1 MNGIDVEIIP
11 TTNQWDAPVLVTQA
25 ESGTISLS
33 RDDDHRYSN
42 VMGPRRHVAYYPHAV
57 VVVDGEMTAFDRK
70 RQPAANDADLL
81 TILLPEHPEGPGGLT
96 ILGLRTMGKLGRVV
110 VDASACHSI
119 LPAFI
124 DELVH
129 VLSEQG
135 ATSMTMVN
143 WPGGV
148 GGAADAAVGDAMRK
162 WGLPHG
168 WANFGEGDHG

>member
-25 ESGTISLS
+25 ENGTFSLA

-42 VMGPRRHVAYYPHAV
+42 SMGPRRHVAYYPHAV
-57 VVVDGEMTAFDRK
+57 IVVDGEMTAFDRK

-81 TILLPEHPEGPGGLT
+81 TILLPKHPEGPGGPT
-96 ILGLRTMGKLGRVV
+96 ILGLRAMGKLGRVV
-110 VDASACHSI
+110 VDASGCHSI
-119 LPAFI
+119 SMYFI

-129 VLSEQG
+129 VLSEHE

-143 WPGGV
+143 WPSTT
-148 GGAADAAVGDAMRK
+148 AEAAVGVAMHK

-168 WANFGEGDHG
+168 WANFGEGDRD

>member
-25 ESGTISLS
+25 EDGTILLA
-33 RDDDHRYSN
+33 RGARRYSN
-42 VMGPRRHVAYYPHAV
+42 AMGPRRHVAYYPHAV
-57 VVVDGEMTAFDRK
+57 VVVDGEMTIFDRE

-81 TILLPEHPEGPGGLT
+81 TILLPKHPEGPGDPT
-96 ILGLRTMGKLGRVV
+96 IIGLRAVGKLGRVV
-110 VDASACHSI
+110 VDATSCHSI

-129 VLSEQG
+129 VLSEHE

-143 WPGGV
+143 WPSTT
-148 GGAADAAVGDAMRK
+148 AEAAVGVAMHK

-168 WANFGEGDHG
+168 WANFGEGDRD